1 MLRAYEKNIVSGNY
15 SDMIEDICAICKDTK
30 PADRVILFGS
40 VARDNY
46 EIGKSDIDI
55 YIESE
60 SMTTSKLE
68 KSKNIDAFE
77 SVLFQKLH
85 ELGEELGKFIDCDIV
100 MFGKE
105 RLKGLRESAF
115 WKNIE
120 SEGNVLYDV
129 TAKRV

>member
-15 SDMIEDICAICKDTK
+15 SDMIEDIYSICKDTK

-40 VARDNY
+40 VARDDY

-68 KSKNIDAFE
+68 KSKNVDEFE
-77 SVLFQKLH
+77 LVLFQKLH
-85 ELGEELGKFIDCDIV
+85 ELGEKMGHFIDCDIV

-105 RLKGLRESAF
+105 RLKGLRESSF

-120 SEGNVLYDV
+120 SEGIVLYDL
-129 TAKRV
+129 TAKKV

>member
-1 MLRAYEKNIVSGNY
+1 MLRSYDKNIVSGNY
-15 SDMIEDICAICKDTK
+15 SDMIQNICEICKDTE

-40 VARDNY
+40 VARDDY
-46 EIGKSDIDI
+46 ETGKSDIDI

-77 SVLFQKLH
+77 SVLFQKLY
-85 ELGEELGKFIDCDIV
+85 EIGEELGSFIACDIV

-105 RLKGLRESAF
+105 RLNGLRESTF

-120 SEGNVLYDV
+120 SEGIVLYDL
-129 TAKRV
+129 TAKKV